1 MATTATSDS
10 EGDKPQGDR
19 RSFIKGAMGASA
31 ALLGT
36 AAVLVSEATA
46 QAQLAAPQLKAVEG
60 FLPRASKAQVNLTFD
75 PDAGGLGGVGV
86 HIKELQL
93 QLLRVFD
100 KFGCPACGLVGFDL
114 RVAINPVSEVTLPG
128 LKGSLTVDGQ
138 F

>member
-1 MATTATSDS
+1 M
-10 EGDKPQGDR
+10 
-19 RSFIKGAMGASA
+19 KGAMGASA

-36 AAVLVSEATA
+36 AAALASEATA
-46 QAQLAAPQLKAVEG
+46 QAQLPAPQLKAVDG
-60 FLPRASKAQVNLTFD
+60 FLPRASKTQVNLTFD
-75 PDAGGLGGVGV
+75 PDAGVGGV
-86 HIKELQL
+86 HLKELQL

-128 LKGSLTVDGQ
+128 LRGSLTVDGQ